1 MSSLTIDRRAVL
13 GGAVALAGHAAP
25 GWAQARSPGV
35 AATPVLSGEE
45 ITLRIGHGHVTIG
58 GKPARAIAINGTV
71 PGPMLRLTQGQR
83 LRLTVINEL
92 DEPTSLHW
100 HGLVLPF
107 HMDGVPGVSFPGIA
121 ARSSFT
127 YDFPITQHG
136 TYWYHSHSGVQEMM
150 GCYAPIV
157 IDPARPVAPMREHV
171 LLFSDHSF
179 VNPSRIARN
188 LKAEADF
195 YNRQPQTLSGLIAGH
210 GQPLDQRLA
219 WAKMRM
225 SPTDIADVTGAVM
238 HYLANGQGPAENWT
252 GLFTP
257 GEPVRLRLINGA
269 SMTFFN
275 LRIPGLSMQVI
286 AADGQPIRPVTVD
299 EFQFGPGETYDV
311 IVTPDNRAYTI
322 AAETMD
328 RSGMARATLA
338 PAEGMTAPMPARR
351 ERPLLTMKDM
361 GMDMSGMAMQGMSMK
376 MRDGSVAPQVAMGP
390 GVDMISAMPQDRM
403 GDPGVGLSDVGHTV
417 LTYRDLVALDPMP
430 DSRAPER
437 EIEVHLTGSME
448 RYMWSMDGRT
458 MSQAHEP
465 IPMRKGERVRFTLV
479 NDTMMAHP
487 IHLHGHLFDLVTG
500 HGDHAPRK
508 HTVTVQPGGKASF
521 DVTAQPGDW
530 AFHCHLFLHMA
541 MGMMRVVQVRPA

>member
-179 VNPSRIARN
+179 VNPSRIVRN